1 MKGIAGKRQ
10 PIGNTDRTS
19 RLRSCSKQGVMG
31 AGSVFAQRCQAL
43 LSGWTLESAP
53 TFLSCNPTSQIFLK
67 FTPLQSPESQ
77 GLS

>member
-31 AGSVFAQRCQAL
+31 AGSVCSEMPSPAL
-43 LSGWTLESAP
+43 RLDSGVCP
-53 TFLSCNPTSQIFLK
+53 HFPFL
-67 FTPLQSPESQ
+67 
-77 GLS
+77 

>member
-1 MKGIAGKRQ
+1 
-10 PIGNTDRTS
+10 
-19 RLRSCSKQGVMG
+19 MG
-31 AGSVFAQRCQAL
+31 AGTVLAQRCQAL
-43 LSGWTLESAP
+43 LSGWSLESAP